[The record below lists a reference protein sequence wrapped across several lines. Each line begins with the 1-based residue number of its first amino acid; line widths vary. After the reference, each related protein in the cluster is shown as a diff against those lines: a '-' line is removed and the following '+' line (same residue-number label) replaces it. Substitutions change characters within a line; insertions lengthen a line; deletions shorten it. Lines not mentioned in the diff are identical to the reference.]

1 MKRTI
6 FFTLTLIFLIFIGC
20 NSNQENEIY
29 YCPMH
34 IEYTSDHPGDCP
46 ICGMKLVKKKQQAVN
61 QTSTMTEDSGD
72 SHDHHTHSHQ
82 LGTGQQ
88 EDKNSEDHSAK
99 PNLSIQISLEQQ
111 KSIGVKTAKS
121 ISREMESRILS
132 SGQVVYEPDLYTAI
146 VEYKEARKFGASLGG
161 NFLQSARTK
170 LLRMGLDSSDLQI
183 WVNRNPEIF
192 LSGRSGSTAYVFTQV
207 FERDLRHLKKG
218 QKVTVEANSYPGKS
232 FPGKIIGW
240 FKLLD
245 EKNRSTRVWIEVS
258 DPKSLLQPRMFTE
271 TRMDTPIGKVLTVP
285 RSAVMHTGIRDI
297 IYVKIGEDRFQP
309 TSVTIGEETEEMTQ
323 ILSGIKEGD
332 EVVVGANFLI
342 DSEARMQLGRNL

>member
-1 MKRTI
+1 
-6 FFTLTLIFLIFIGC
+6 
-20 NSNQENEIY
+20 
-29 YCPMH
+29 MH

-46 ICGMKLVKKKQQAVN
+46 ICGMKLVLKKQQPIDAN
-61 QTSTMTEDSGD
+61 PISEKSESSQ
-72 SHDHHTHSHQ
+72 DHLAHSHQ
-82 LGTGQQ
+82 LGAGQQ
-88 EDKNSEDHSAK
+88 DNSNH
-99 PNLSIQISLEQQ
+99 SIQISPERQ

-121 ISREMESRILS
+121 IAKEMESRILS
-132 SGQVVYEPDLYTAI
+132 SGQVVYDPELYTAL
-146 VEYKEARKFGASLGG
+146 VEYKEARKFGSSIGG
-161 NFLQSARTK
+161 NFLQSSKTK

-183 WVNRNPEIF
+183 WANKNSEIF

-245 EKNRSTRVWIEVS
+245 EKNRSTRVWIEIS